1 MSDIVIVGI
10 IAAVASLVG
19 IVFTGWVNIRLGKI
33 HKQMNS
39 RMDELIATTKREA
52 TLVGNKEGRKEL
64 KDEQK
69 KK

>member
-1 MSDIVIVGI
+1 MSDAVISLIGAIVG
-10 IAAVASLVG
+10 LVG
-19 IVFTGWVNIRLGKI
+19 IVFTGIVNIRLSRM

-39 RMDELIATTKREA
+39 RMDQLIETTKREA